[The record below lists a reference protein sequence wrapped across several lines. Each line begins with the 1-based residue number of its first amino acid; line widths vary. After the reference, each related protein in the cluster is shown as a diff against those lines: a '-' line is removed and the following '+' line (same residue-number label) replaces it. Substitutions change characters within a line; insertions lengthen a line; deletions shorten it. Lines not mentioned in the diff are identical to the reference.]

1 MSKEFI
7 LTTRGKLENADTNI
21 YTEVTGRNLT
31 KQELRL
37 LPFIQNCF
45 ANEKMMNANNLNEE
59 EKDILKEMNDAG
71 LINFGRAKGCVG
83 FYFVEINETLWNV
96 IVKTLYDTYV
106 AKSSVNPIS
115 EAKTCKE
122 LTGSSFSTNRT
133 TFDKIHY
140 AVLNG
145 GSIIESTLNKKE
157 RELVNKLEKMD
168 LIYFERRSPE
178 SERFNIGTSKILWD
192 VINSEMLNSLKV
204 KEEVSVQ

>member
-7 LTTRGKLENADTNI
+7 LNPRGKLENADVNI
-21 YTEVTGRNLT
+21 YKEATGRNLT
-31 KQELRL
+31 QRELRL
-37 LPFIQNCF
+37 LPFIQYCF
-45 ANEKMMNANNLNEE
+45 ANEKLINGNNLNQEE
-59 EKDILKEMNDAG
+59 IDILKEMNDIG
-71 LINFGRAKGCVG
+71 LIKFGRAKGCVG

-106 AKSSVNPIS
+106 AKSSIELS
-115 EAKTCKE
+115 SGAKTCKE
-122 LTGSSFSTNRT
+122 LTGSSFSVNRT

-145 GSIIESTLNKKE
+145 GSIIESELNKKE

-178 SERFNIGTSKILWD
+178 SERFNIGTSKILWN

-204 KEEVSVQ
+204 KEEENV